1 MYVLSSC
8 EIVLFEIAEKVV
20 IILDQLKI
28 HIWLGKVLLLKNLWN
43 YNYICPI
50 YKVATSVVLKFHW
63 SKMC

>member
-28 HIWLGKVLLLKNLWN
+28 HI
-43 YNYICPI
+43 
-50 YKVATSVVLKFHW
+50 
-63 SKMC
+63 